1 MLLRILG
8 VVLFLIIPSVLS
20 AQIFTESMGTVGGT
34 TSIAAHEA
42 GNGFDNDSYTMD
54 QGGAANPADIR
65 ASSGST
71 GYAGASGGANVFFTT
86 TSGEYGFTIKGIN
99 TLSCSSMTISFGVRK
114 EGASGTAFATLVLE
128 YSTNS
133 GSTWTNI
140 PFTAPA
146 TASVAGWYL
155 ISGVAV
161 PAGAASSNLWL
172 RWRKTGTTSCRL
184 DDIILSGTC
193 TTPENCSDGLDN
205 DGDGLIDGADPDCIT
220 NTISTG
226 TVTGSP
232 FSITCTSF
240 VPISVPFTT
249 SGTYNAGNV
258 FSVQLSDATGSF
270 SFPIVLGNLSL
281 SGTAVSGTIPS
292 TILAGITTGTGYRI
306 RVVSSDPVTTG
317 TDNGVNITINNSG
330 SPCYGPL
337 IVNEISQGP
346 SGNKEYLE
354 ILVVGNHPCATVD
367 IRNLLIDDNNGD
379 FSGGPVAGTGIA
391 NGHIRFSSSSQWSNV
406 PSGSLIVIY
415 NNLDVNANLPA
426 DDPSDLIVPNKV
438 YVLPV
443 NSSFLEGCSSIP
455 TVGNSA
461 YTPCTYGVGNY
472 NYISFA
478 NSADAAQTR
487 YASGLYNHG
496 VSWGS
501 SPMNGGPD
509 GLNVGTTSSSGELI
523 EFENTVSDD
532 YTDINNFTRSISP
545 TDETPGAPNSAAN
558 SIYISSLTCTV
569 LPVELVSIEI
579 KNVDDEAVLTWE
591 TSSEKECSYYIIERC
606 GIDAE
611 FKVLGRF
618 EGSGTTNFSHRYVFV
633 DENPIKGQS
642 YYRIRQYDF
651 NGAYYFLPVKPF
663 HLEKTSLAN
672 AYFDGQQLVL
682 YGCDEDNRVELYNS
696 SGAII
701 GQFSGM
707 NNIDMR
713 PFDNGYYIVKITCT
727 NRVRAVKVFKN
738 N

>member
-20 AQIFTESMGTVGGT
+20 AQIFTESIGTVGGT
-34 TSIAAHEA
+34 TLLATHEA
-42 GNGFDNDSYTMD
+42 ANGFDNDSYTMTGTGD
-54 QGGAANPADIR
+54 VRNTSP
-65 ASSGST
+65 SSGYT
-71 GYAGASGGANVFFTT
+71 GSSGGANIFITNTSGVFFQI
-86 TSGEYGFTIKGIN
+86 EGIN
-99 TLSCSSMTISFGVRK
+99 TLSCTLTSITYGIFKSSTASNGSDMICEVSSDGTSYTALTSSALPTG
-114 EGASGTAFATLVLE
+114 SGTAI
-128 YSTNS
+128 
-133 GSTWTNI
+133 WH
-140 PFTAPA
+140 
-146 TASVAGWYL
+146 
-155 ISGVAV
+155 
-161 PAGAASSNLWL
+161 L
-172 RWRKTGTTSCRL
+172 RTSTGTIPSTANLRIRFRQNGTTTQYRI
-184 DDIILSGTC
+184 DDVKLNGTC
-193 TTPENCSDGLDN
+193 TTPENCSDGIDN

-226 TVTGSP
+226 TITGSP

-415 NNLDVNANLPA
+415 NDLDVNANLPA

-455 TVGNSA
+455 TVGNAA

-496 VSWGS
+496 VSWGG

-569 LPVELVSIEI
+569 LPVELVSFEV

-591 TSSEKECSYYIIERC
+591 TSSEKECSHYTIERC

-611 FKVLGRF
+611 FKVLGRV
-618 EGSGTTNFSHRYVFV
+618 EGYGTTNFSHRYVFV

-672 AYFDGQQLVL
+672 AYYDGQQLVL
-682 YGCDEDNRVELYNS
+682 YGCDEDTRVELYNS

-701 GQFSGM
+701 AQFSGM

-727 NRVRAVKVFKN
+727 NRVRAVTVFKN